1 MKYCKGCR
9 TDLDND
15 LFNGDYNYC
24 RACHNNYKNTKRKV
38 SQKDTC
44 VYFIKSGDLIKIGWT
59 GDLEERKR
67 NIQVNNPTVVEV
79 LKTIS
84 GGYPEEQQLHQKF
97 AHLNKLGEWFYA
109 AQELLDFIKN
119 LS

>member
-1 MKYCKGCR
+1 MKYCKGHQA
-9 TDLDND
+9 DSDDNR
-15 LFNGDYNYC
+15 FSGDYNYC
-24 RACHNNYKNTKRKV
+24 RTCYNNHKNARHKM

-44 VYFIKSGDLIKIGWT
+44 VYFIKSGDLIKIGYT

-79 LKTIS
+79 LKTIP

-97 AHLNKLGEWFYA
+97 AHLNKLGEWFYST
-109 AQELLDFIKN
+109 QELLNFIGVV
-119 LS
+119 